1 MQVSKTQHLF
11 VGAKEIQ
18 NLDMY
23 EEKLNV
29 PHFDLV
35 IDFGKLYILTKPLL
49 YAVSYTKD
57 LVGNMGLGI
66 LLITLVLKLI
76 LFPLANK
83 SYRSMNRMKD
93 IQPKLQELQRKYA
106 NDKELMNQKLAEYYQ
121 QENYNPMKG
130 CMPMVVQMFVIMA
143 LFAVLRNP
151 MTYISSEEM
160 YFAIHESFLWIKD
173 LSQPDLWILPI
184 LAGVFTFLS
193 QWLNKL
199 TNPTMQ
205 GSSNMMMTMMM
216 YFFPIM
222 IVWLARSYP
231 SGLALYWFVGQ
242 FIQVFFNLRLN
253 QIRRKIVK
261 EKTKTAKKAKK

>member
-1 MQVSKTQHLF
+1 M
-11 VGAKEIQ
+11 GIIAKPLGWLMTWLYGMIG
-18 NLDMY
+18 NY
-23 EEKLNV
+23 A
-29 PHFDLV
+29 LV
-35 IDFGKLYILTKPLL
+35 IIIITTVVKFALYPVYKNQILTT
-49 YAVSYTKD
+49 A
-57 LVGNMGLGI
+57 NM
-66 LLITLVLKLI
+66 
-76 LFPLANK
+76 AD
-83 SYRSMNRMKD
+83 M
-93 IQPKLQELQRKYA
+93 QPKIQEIQRKYA
-106 NDKELMNQKLAEYYQ
+106 NDKETMNQKLAEFYQ
-121 QENYNPMKG
+121 EENYNPAKG
-130 CMPMVVQMFVIMA
+130 CMPMIVQMVVIMA

-151 MTYISSEEM
+151 MTYITNEEM

-222 IVWLARSYP
+222 ILWLARSYP

-261 EKTKTAKKAKK
+261 EKTGKKAKK

>member
-1 MQVSKTQHLF
+1 M
-11 VGAKEIQ
+11 GIIAKPLGWLMTWLYGMIG
-18 NLDMY
+18 NY
-23 EEKLNV
+23 A
-29 PHFDLV
+29 LV
-35 IDFGKLYILTKPLL
+35 IIIITAVVKFLLYPVYKNQILTT
-49 YAVSYTKD
+49 A
-57 LVGNMGLGI
+57 NM
-66 LLITLVLKLI
+66 
-76 LFPLANK
+76 AD
-83 SYRSMNRMKD
+83 M
-93 IQPKLQELQRKYA
+93 QPKIQEIQRKYA
-106 NDKELMNQKLAEYYQ
+106 NDKETMNQKLAEFYQ
-121 QENYNPMKG
+121 EENYNPAKG
-130 CMPMVVQMFVIMA
+130 CMPMVIQMVVIMA

-173 LSQPDLWILPI
+173 LSQPDLWILPL

-205 GSSNMMMTMMM
+205 GNSNMMMTVMM

-261 EKTKTAKKAKK
+261 EKTTKKAKK

>member
-1 MQVSKTQHLF
+1 M
-11 VGAKEIQ
+11 GIIAKPLGWLMTWLYSMIG
-18 NLDMY
+18 NY
-23 EEKLNV
+23 A
-29 PHFDLV
+29 LV
-35 IDFGKLYILTKPLL
+35 IIIITTVVKFVLYPVYKNQILTT
-49 YAVSYTKD
+49 A
-57 LVGNMGLGI
+57 NM
-66 LLITLVLKLI
+66 
-76 LFPLANK
+76 AD
-83 SYRSMNRMKD
+83 M
-93 IQPKLQELQRKYA
+93 QPKIQAIQRKYA
-106 NDKELMNQKLAEYYQ
+106 NDKETMNQKLAEFYQ
-121 QENYNPMKG
+121 EENYNPAKG
-130 CMPMVVQMFVIMA
+130 CMPMIVQMIVIMA

-151 MTYISSEEM
+151 MTYITNEEM

>member
-1 MQVSKTQHLF
+1 M
-11 VGAKEIQ
+11 GIIAKPLGWLMTWLYGMIG
-18 NLDMY
+18 NY
-23 EEKLNV
+23 A
-29 PHFDLV
+29 LV
-35 IDFGKLYILTKPLL
+35 IIIITTVVKFALYPVYKNQILTT
-49 YAVSYTKD
+49 A
-57 LVGNMGLGI
+57 NM
-66 LLITLVLKLI
+66 
-76 LFPLANK
+76 AD
-83 SYRSMNRMKD
+83 M
-93 IQPKLQELQRKYA
+93 QPKIQEIQRKYA
-106 NDKELMNQKLAEYYQ
+106 NDKETMNQKLAEFYQ
-121 QENYNPMKG
+121 EENYNPAKG
-130 CMPMVVQMFVIMA
+130 CMPMIIQMVVIMA

-160 YFAIHESFLWIKD
+160 YFAIHESFLWIRD
-173 LSQPDLWILPI
+173 LSQPDLWILPL

-205 GSSNMMMTMMM
+205 GSSNMMMTVMM

-261 EKTKTAKKAKK
+261 EKTTKKAKK

>member
-1 MQVSKTQHLF
+1 M
-11 VGAKEIQ
+11 GIIAKPLGWLMTWLYGIIG
-18 NLDMY
+18 NY
-23 EEKLNV
+23 A
-29 PHFDLV
+29 LV
-35 IDFGKLYILTKPLL
+35 IIIITTVVKFVLYPVYKNQILTT
-49 YAVSYTKD
+49 A
-57 LVGNMGLGI
+57 NM
-66 LLITLVLKLI
+66 
-76 LFPLANK
+76 AD
-83 SYRSMNRMKD
+83 M
-93 IQPKLQELQRKYA
+93 QPKIQAIQRKYA
-106 NDKELMNQKLAEYYQ
+106 NDKETMNQKLAEFYQ
-121 QENYNPMKG
+121 EENYNPAKG
-130 CMPMVVQMFVIMA
+130 CMPMIVQMIVIMA

-151 MTYISSEEM
+151 MTYITNEEM

-222 IVWLARSYP
+222 IVLLARSYP

>member
-1 MQVSKTQHLF
+1 M
-11 VGAKEIQ
+11 GIIAKPLGWLMTWLYGMIG
-18 NLDMY
+18 NY
-23 EEKLNV
+23 A
-29 PHFDLV
+29 LV
-35 IDFGKLYILTKPLL
+35 IIIITAVVKFLLYPVYKNQILTT
-49 YAVSYTKD
+49 A
-57 LVGNMGLGI
+57 NM
-66 LLITLVLKLI
+66 
-76 LFPLANK
+76 AD
-83 SYRSMNRMKD
+83 M
-93 IQPKLQELQRKYA
+93 QPKIQEIQRKYA
-106 NDKELMNQKLAEYYQ
+106 NDKETMNQKLAEFYQ
-121 QENYNPMKG
+121 EENYNPAKG
-130 CMPMVVQMFVIMA
+130 CMPMVIQMVVIMA

-173 LSQPDLWILPI
+173 LSQPDLWILPL

-205 GSSNMMMTMMM
+205 GNSNMMMTVMM

-242 FIQVFFNLRLN
+242 FIQVFFNLRLK

-261 EKTKTAKKAKK
+261 EKTTKKAKK

>member
-1 MQVSKTQHLF
+1 M
-11 VGAKEIQ
+11 GIIAKPLGWLMTWLYGMIG
-18 NLDMY
+18 NY
-23 EEKLNV
+23 A
-29 PHFDLV
+29 LV
-35 IDFGKLYILTKPLL
+35 IIIITTVVKFALYPVYKNQILTT
-49 YAVSYTKD
+49 A
-57 LVGNMGLGI
+57 NM
-66 LLITLVLKLI
+66 
-76 LFPLANK
+76 AD
-83 SYRSMNRMKD
+83 M
-93 IQPKLQELQRKYA
+93 QPKIQEIQRKYA
-106 NDKELMNQKLAEYYQ
+106 NDKETMNQKLAEFYQ
-121 QENYNPMKG
+121 EENYNPAKG
-130 CMPMVVQMFVIMA
+130 CMPMIVQMVVIMA

-151 MTYISSEEM
+151 MTYITNEEM

>member
-1 MQVSKTQHLF
+1 M
-11 VGAKEIQ
+11 GIIAKPLGWLMTWLYGMIG
-18 NLDMY
+18 NY
-23 EEKLNV
+23 A
-29 PHFDLV
+29 LV
-35 IDFGKLYILTKPLL
+35 IIIITAVVKFLLYPVYKNQILTT
-49 YAVSYTKD
+49 A
-57 LVGNMGLGI
+57 NM
-66 LLITLVLKLI
+66 
-76 LFPLANK
+76 AD
-83 SYRSMNRMKD
+83 M
-93 IQPKLQELQRKYA
+93 QPKIQEIQRKYA
-106 NDKELMNQKLAEYYQ
+106 NDKETMNQKLAEFYQ
-121 QENYNPMKG
+121 EENYNPAKG
-130 CMPMVVQMFVIMA
+130 CMPMVIQMVVIMA

-160 YFAIHESFLWIKD
+160 YFAIHESFLWIRD
-173 LSQPDLWILPI
+173 LSQPDLWILPL

-205 GSSNMMMTMMM
+205 GNSNMMMTVMM

-253 QIRRKIVK
+253 QIRRQIVK
-261 EKTKTAKKAKK
+261 EKTTKKAKK

>member
-1 MQVSKTQHLF
+1 M
-11 VGAKEIQ
+11 GIIAKPLGWLMTWLYGMIG
-18 NLDMY
+18 NY
-23 EEKLNV
+23 A
-29 PHFDLV
+29 LV
-35 IDFGKLYILTKPLL
+35 IIIITAVVKFLLYPVYKNQILTT
-49 YAVSYTKD
+49 A
-57 LVGNMGLGI
+57 NM
-66 LLITLVLKLI
+66 
-76 LFPLANK
+76 AD
-83 SYRSMNRMKD
+83 M
-93 IQPKLQELQRKYA
+93 QPKIQEIQRKYA
-106 NDKELMNQKLAEYYQ
+106 NDKETMNQKLAEFYQ
-121 QENYNPMKG
+121 EENYNPAKG
-130 CMPMVVQMFVIMA
+130 CMPMIVQMIVIMA

-173 LSQPDLWILPI
+173 LSQPDLWILPL

-205 GSSNMMMTMMM
+205 GNSNMMMTVMM

-261 EKTKTAKKAKK
+261 EKTTKKAKK

>member
-1 MQVSKTQHLF
+1 M
-11 VGAKEIQ
+11 GIIAKPLGWLMTWLYGMIG
-18 NLDMY
+18 NY
-23 EEKLNV
+23 A
-29 PHFDLV
+29 LV
-35 IDFGKLYILTKPLL
+35 IIIITTVVKFALYPVYKNQILTT
-49 YAVSYTKD
+49 A
-57 LVGNMGLGI
+57 NM
-66 LLITLVLKLI
+66 
-76 LFPLANK
+76 AD
-83 SYRSMNRMKD
+83 M
-93 IQPKLQELQRKYA
+93 QPKIQEIQRKYA
-106 NDKELMNQKLAEYYQ
+106 NDKETMNQKLAEFYQ
-121 QENYNPMKG
+121 EENYNPAKG
-130 CMPMVVQMFVIMA
+130 CMPMIVQMVVIMA

-151 MTYISSEEM
+151 MTYITNEEM

-222 IVWLARSYP
+222 ILWLSRSYP

-261 EKTKTAKKAKK
+261 EKTGKKAKK

>member
-1 MQVSKTQHLF
+1 M
-11 VGAKEIQ
+11 GIIAKPLGWLMTWLYGMIG
-18 NLDMY
+18 NY
-23 EEKLNV
+23 A
-29 PHFDLV
+29 LV
-35 IDFGKLYILTKPLL
+35 IIIITAVVKFLLYPVYKNQILTT
-49 YAVSYTKD
+49 A
-57 LVGNMGLGI
+57 NM
-66 LLITLVLKLI
+66 
-76 LFPLANK
+76 AD
-83 SYRSMNRMKD
+83 M
-93 IQPKLQELQRKYA
+93 QPKIQEIQRKYA
-106 NDKELMNQKLAEYYQ
+106 NDKETMNQKLAEFYQ
-121 QENYNPMKG
+121 EENYNPAKG
-130 CMPMVVQMFVIMA
+130 CMPMIIQMVVIMA

-151 MTYISSEEM
+151 MTYITNEEM

-173 LSQPDLWILPI
+173 LSQPDLWILPL

-205 GSSNMMMTMMM
+205 GNSNMMMTVMM